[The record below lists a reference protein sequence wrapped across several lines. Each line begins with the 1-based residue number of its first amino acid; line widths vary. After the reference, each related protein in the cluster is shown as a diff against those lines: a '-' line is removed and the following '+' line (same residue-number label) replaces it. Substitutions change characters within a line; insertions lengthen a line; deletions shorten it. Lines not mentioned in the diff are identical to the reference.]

1 MNLTHLHLL
10 LQNHES
16 GMPPPPIMIVGNK
29 CDLEGNSRKVSKEEG
44 QDLTKALHLNPETDW
59 IETSAKADI
68 NVQKVFEDIVL
79 KVKAERQ
86 RVKDDEIAKKPKKKK
101 CIIL

>member
-1 MNLTHLHLL
+1 
-10 LQNHES
+10 
-16 GMPPPPIMIVGNK
+16 MPPPPIMIVGNK
-29 CDLEGNSRKVSKEEG
+29 CDLEENSRKVSKEQG
-44 QDLTKALHLNPETDW
+44 QDLTKALDLNPETDW

-86 RVKDDEIAKKPKKKK
+86 RVKDEENAKKPKKRK

>member
-1 MNLTHLHLL
+1 MNLTHLLLL

-29 CDLEGNSRKVSKEEG
+29 CDLEENSRKVSKEEG

-86 RVKDDEIAKKPKKKK
+86 RVKDDEIAKKPKKKT